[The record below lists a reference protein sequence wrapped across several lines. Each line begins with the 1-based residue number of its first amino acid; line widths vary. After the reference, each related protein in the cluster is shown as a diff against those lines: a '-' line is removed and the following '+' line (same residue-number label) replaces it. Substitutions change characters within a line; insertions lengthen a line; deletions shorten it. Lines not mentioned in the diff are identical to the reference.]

1 MKNYYG
7 YPKILKNL
15 TFFLLFLSFFSFAQK
30 QDLKKEINAIT
41 NDKNATVAVSVTG
54 IDFPLHFENKNGE
67 KKLPMLSVF
76 KFHIALAVLNKVD
89 QGKLKLD
96 QPIFI
101 KKADLLENTW
111 SPIREKYP
119 NGNIEMPLSELIK
132 YTVAKSDNNGCDL
145 LLRLIG
151 GTETVQ
157 KFINNKGIKNF
168 TIKADEA
175 QMHKGYEFMYWNTT
189 TTNDSNLLLMN
200 FFDGKVLSKN
210 STSFLMKTMI
220 ETTTGTTKIVAQL
233 PKGTPVAHKTGSSG
247 KDEKG
252 LTIAE
257 NDIGIITLP
266 NGKHYAISVF
276 ISDSMETEETNTK
289 MIADISKRVFDYFS
303 RK

>member
-1 MKNYYG
+1 MKS
-7 YPKILKNL
+7 IFNL
-15 TFFLLFLSFFSFAQK
+15 FFFFATLFSFAQK

-119 NGNIEMPLSELIK
+119 DGNIEMPLSELIK

-157 KFINNKGIKNF
+157 NFINNKGIKNF

-233 PKGTPVAHKTGSSG
+233 PKGTPIAHKTGSSG

-276 ISDSMETEETNTK
+276 VSDSMETEETNTK

>member
-1 MKNYYG
+1 MKSTF
-7 YPKILKNL
+7 NL
-15 TFFLLFLSFFSFAQK
+15 FFFFATLFSFAQK

-210 STSFLMKTMI
+210 STGFLMKTII
-220 ETTTGTTKIVAQL
+220 ETTTGTNKIVAQL

-276 ISDSMETEETNTK
+276 VSDSMETEETNTK

>member
-1 MKNYYG
+1 MKS
-7 YPKILKNL
+7 IFNL
-15 TFFLLFLSFFSFAQK
+15 FFFFATLFSFAQK
-30 QDLKKEINAIT
+30 QDLKKQINAIT

-119 NGNIEMPLSELIK
+119 DGNIEMPLSELIK

-276 ISDSMETEETNTK
+276 VSDSMETEETNTK
-289 MIADISKRVFDYFS
+289 MIADISKLVFDYFS

>member
-1 MKNYYG
+1 MKS
-7 YPKILKNL
+7 IFNL
-15 TFFLLFLSFFSFAQK
+15 FFFFATLFSFAQK

-111 SPIREKYP
+111 SPIQEKYP

-189 TTNDSNLLLMN
+189 STNDSNLLLMN

-220 ETTTGTTKIVAQL
+220 ETTTGTNKIVAQL

-276 ISDSMETEETNTK
+276 VSDSMETEETNTK
-289 MIADISKRVFDYFS
+289 IIADISKRVFDYFS

>member
-1 MKNYYG
+1 MKS
-7 YPKILKNL
+7 IFNL
-15 TFFLLFLSFFSFAQK
+15 FFFFATLFSFAQK

-189 TTNDSNLLLMN
+189 STNDSNLLLMN

-276 ISDSMETEETNTK
+276 VSDSMETEETNTK
-289 MIADISKRVFDYFS
+289 IIADISKRVFDYFS

>member
-1 MKNYYG
+1 MKS
-7 YPKILKNL
+7 IFNL
-15 TFFLLFLSFFSFAQK
+15 FFFFATLFSFAQK

-119 NGNIEMPLSELIK
+119 DGNIEMPLSELIK

-276 ISDSMETEETNTK
+276 VSDSMETEETNTK
-289 MIADISKRVFDYFS
+289 IIADISKRVFDYFS
-303 RK
+303 KK

>member
-1 MKNYYG
+1 MKS
-7 YPKILKNL
+7 IFNL
-15 TFFLLFLSFFSFAQK
+15 FFFFATLFSFAQK

-276 ISDSMETEETNTK
+276 VSDSMETEETNTK
-289 MIADISKRVFDYFS
+289 MIADISKLVFDYFS

>member
-1 MKNYYG
+1 MKS
-7 YPKILKNL
+7 IFNL
-15 TFFLLFLSFFSFAQK
+15 FFFFATLFSFAQK
-30 QDLKKEINAIT
+30 QDLKKQINAIT
-41 NDKNATVAVSVTG
+41 KGKNATVAVSVTG

-119 NGNIEMPLSELIK
+119 DGNIEMPLSELIK
-132 YTVAKSDNNGCDL
+132 YTVAKSDNNGCDIL
-145 LLRLIG
+145 IRLIG

-189 TTNDSNLLLMN
+189 STNDSNLLLMN

-276 ISDSMETEETNTK
+276 VSDSMETEETNTK

-303 RK
+303 KK

>member
-1 MKNYYG
+1 MKS
-7 YPKILKNL
+7 IFNL
-15 TFFLLFLSFFSFAQK
+15 FFFFATLFSFAQK

-119 NGNIEMPLSELIK
+119 DGNIEMPLSELIK

-233 PKGTPVAHKTGSSG
+233 PKGTPIAHKTGSSG

-276 ISDSMETEETNTK
+276 VSDSMETEETNTK
-289 MIADISKRVFDYFS
+289 IIADISKRVFDYFS

>member
-1 MKNYYG
+1 MKS
-7 YPKILKNL
+7 IFNL
-15 TFFLLFLSFFSFAQK
+15 FFFFATLFSFAQK

-111 SPIREKYP
+111 SPIREKYQ

-276 ISDSMETEETNTK
+276 VSDSMETEETNTK